1 MKIRLKTLIIVG
13 GAVIVLGFIIYGV
26 SQTVLIK
33 GFLEIE
39 EQMVEKDVR
48 RAINSLYNDI
58 YVIDSTNYDWSAW
71 DDTYKFIQDRNEEY
85 IESNLINDTFVTIG
99 INVMLYFNSSGELI
113 FGKAVDL
120 DNGTETQIP
129 QDLLDY
135 IEENEFLL
143 NHRNVEDNISGIIL
157 LPEMPAM
164 ISSRPILTSENK
176 GPIRGA
182 LIMVRYID
190 EEEIKKLSQLTQLSI
205 EILRYNETKFPKEEI
220 SIEPVN
226 QDYIIGY
233 GVIPDINGKP
243 SLVIKVSEK
252 RDIYQQGKT
261 TLYYYGFSIIS
272 LGLLLAIAMT
282 FLLDTS
288 IVSRLLKLNESV
300 KKIEE
305 SGDVSKRIEVYGND
319 EIANLARRINDML
332 ESLEKSEQKIKDALN
347 KEKEFK
353 RKTAH
358 YFFNPICIAKGFLK
372 IAKEEGDL
380 KYIEKAIN
388 AVDRIEKVI
397 KNIVTKGE
405 ISEE

>member
-1 MKIRLKTLIIVG
+1 MRIRLKTLIIVG

-39 EQMVEKDVR
+39 EQMIEKDVR
-48 RAINSLYNDI
+48 RAVNSLYDDI

-71 DDTYKFIQDRNEEY
+71 DDTYEFIQDRNEEY

-99 INVMLYFNSSGELI
+99 VNVMLYFNSSGDLV
-113 FGKAVDL
+113 FGKAVDIE
-120 DNGTETQIP
+120 NGTEVEITEE
-129 QDLLDY
+129 LLDY

-143 NHRNVEDNISGIIL
+143 NHQNVEDNISGIIL
-157 LPEMPAM
+157 LTEMPAI
-164 ISSRPILTSENK
+164 ISSRPILTSEDE

-182 LIMVRYID
+182 LIMIRYID
-190 EEEIKKLSQLTQLSI
+190 EEEIEKLSQLTQLSI
-205 EILRYNETKFPKEEI
+205 EILRYNETEFPEEEI
-220 SIEPVN
+220 SVEPIN
-226 QDYIIGY
+226 EDYIVGY
-233 GVIPDINGKP
+233 GIIPDIHGKP
-243 SLVIKVSEK
+243 SLVIKVNEK

-261 TLYYYGFSIIS
+261 TLYYYGLSIIS
-272 LGLLLAIAMT
+272 LGLLMAIAMVI
-282 FLLDTS
+282 LLDKS
-288 IVSRLLKLNESV
+288 IVSRLVKLNDNV

-305 SGDVSKRIEVYGND
+305 SGDVSKRIEVQGND
-319 EIANLARRINDML
+319 EIAYLAKGINDML

-347 KEKEFK
+347 EEREFK

-372 IAKEEGDL
+372 IAQEEGDL
-380 KYIEKAIN
+380 KYIEKAIK
-388 AVDRIEKVI
+388 AVDRIEKVV

>member
-1 MKIRLKTLIIVG
+1 MNIRLKTLIIVG
-13 GAVIVLGFIIYGV
+13 GAVIVLGFAVYGI
-26 SQTVLIK
+26 SQTVLMR

-39 EQMVEKDVR
+39 EEMVKKDVR

-58 YVIDSTNYDWSAW
+58 SVIDFTNYDWSAW
-71 DDTYKFIQDRNEEY
+71 DDTYEFIQDKNEEY

-99 INVMLYFNSSGELI
+99 INVMLYFNSSGQLV
-113 FGKAVDL
+113 FGKSVDL
-120 DNGTETQIP
+120 ENGTEIQIS

-135 IEENEFLL
+135 IEENDILL
-143 NHRNVEDNISGIIL
+143 YHHDIEDNVSGIIL
-157 LPEMPAM
+157 LPEKIAM
-164 ISSRPILTSENK
+164 ISSRPILTSEDE

-190 EEEIKKLSQLTQLSI
+190 ENEIKKLSQLTELPI
-205 EILRYNETKFPKEEI
+205 EIYRYNGSKFPKEEI
-220 SIEPVN
+220 LIEPLN

-233 GVIPDINGKP
+233 GIIPDVYGNPALMLKIN
-243 SLVIKVSEK
+243 EE
-252 RDIYQQGKT
+252 RDIYERGRI
-261 TLYYYGFSIIS
+261 TLRYYGFSIIFF
-272 LGLLLAIAMT
+272 GLMLAIAMAI
-282 FLLDTS
+282 LLDKS

-305 SGDVSKRIEVYGND
+305 SGNVSKRVEMHGND
-319 EIANLARRINDML
+319 EIANLAKGINDML
-332 ESLEKSEQKIKDALN
+332 ESLEKSEKKIKDALD

-388 AVDRIEKVI
+388 AVDRIEKVV